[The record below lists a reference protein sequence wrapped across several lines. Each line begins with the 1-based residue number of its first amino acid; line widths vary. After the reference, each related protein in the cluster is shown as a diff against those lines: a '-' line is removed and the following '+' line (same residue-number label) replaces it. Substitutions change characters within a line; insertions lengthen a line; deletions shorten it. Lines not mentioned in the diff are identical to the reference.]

1 MNMQPNITLLSDELV
16 KQILDE
22 AFQLLIMPGIK
33 VQSPAAMQLLED
45 AGAQVDLDTRNRTPP
60 VLSLRSLRQ
69 TES

>member
-45 AGAQVDLDTRNRTPP
+45 AGAQVDL
-60 VLSLRSLRQ
+60 SLRSLRQ